1 MSERYTVARIIR
13 DGEHFEI
20 LVKPQPALDYR
31 FGKISSIHEVIVTET
46 IFTDAN
52 KGTKAS
58 EEKLKKYFATTDPV
72 RIAEIILKKGTL
84 QLTTEQRR
92 QFIEEKRKQIVAF
105 ISRNC
110 MDPRTNLPH
119 PPTRI
124 EQAMEKIH
132 YPIDPF
138 KEVEEQAKE
147 VIKLL
152 RPVLPIKM
160 EQITVNVHVPAEYA
174 AKTYGYIKGIGT
186 IKREEWR
193 ADGSWRGSIEMPA
206 GAYATLLE
214 KLGEMTK
221 GSAEAKIVQ

>member
-1 MSERYTVARIIR
+1 MSERYTVARIMR
-13 DGEHFEI
+13 ENEHFEI

-31 FGKISSIHEVIVTET
+31 LGKISSIHEVLVTET

-58 EEKLKKYFATTDPV
+58 EEKLKKYFATTDSLK
-72 RIAEIILKKGTL
+72 IAEAILKKGTL
-84 QLTTEQRR
+84 QLTTDQRR
-92 QFIEEKRKQIVAF
+92 QFVEEKRKQIVTF

-119 PPTRI
+119 PPTRV

-147 VIKLL
+147 IIKLL
-152 RPVLPIKM
+152 RPILPIKM
-160 EQITVNVHVPAEYA
+160 EQISVNVHVPAEYA
-174 AKTYGYIKGIGT
+174 AKAYGYVKGVGT
-186 IKREEWR
+186 LKREEWC
-193 ADGSWRGSIEMPA
+193 ADGSWAGVIEMPA
-206 GAYATLLE
+206 GVYGPFLE
-214 KLGEMTK
+214 KIGEITK
-221 GSAEAKIVQ
+221 GNAEAKIV